1 MEENKK
7 PLIKNWN
14 NGISVAVWDRQND
27 AGKKYYTVSI
37 QRKYNKGEDTITE
50 SMHIFPEDLLML
62 CEFPSG
68 CLQTKTNRVIPE
80 YIRRSSSVCFRVR
93 ENERRRRR
101 NIRCRRSD

>member
-62 CEFPSG
+62 CEL
-68 CLQTKTNRVIPE
+68 CRQTYTDLWAYRYKKDPATKEETKPEDDIPW
-80 YIRRSSSVCFRVR
+80 
-93 ENERRRRR
+93 
-101 NIRCRRSD
+101 